1 MLKLLIAIGALSFF
15 SGGALA
21 ALGYKE
27 IALKLMPLG
36 FSIAVIAIVLYFL
49 LKPLNSFQYNTGIGT
64 KICVVAFAFMGVPG
78 SIDFMINGPGQNIGD
93 TLFSY
98 GFPVF
103 AFGMLLNIYNMYR
116 NGAF

>member
-1 MLKLLIAIGALSFF
+1 MLKILIVIGALSFI
-15 SGGALA
+15 SGGVLA
-21 ALGYKE
+21 ALGHKD

-36 FSIAVIAIVLYFL
+36 FSVAVIAIALHHL
-49 LKPLNSFQYNTGIGT
+49 LKPLNSFQYNTGVGT
-64 KICVVAFAFMGVPG
+64 KICMVAFVFMSVPG
-78 SIDFMINGPGQNIGD
+78 SIDLMINGPGENIGD

-103 AFGMLLNIYNMYR
+103 AFGMLLNIYNMYK